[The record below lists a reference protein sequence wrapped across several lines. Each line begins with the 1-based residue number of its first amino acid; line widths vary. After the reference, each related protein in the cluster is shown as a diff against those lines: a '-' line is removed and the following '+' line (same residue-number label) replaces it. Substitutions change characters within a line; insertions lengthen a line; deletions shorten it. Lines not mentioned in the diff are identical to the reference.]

1 MLWALLAGGFSAGA
15 QDFFA
20 PRATNAAARIVIVQ
34 GQNLLNTYVPIDDR
48 VDAAFNCGLAQ
59 FTLNTNIP
67 EAWRSI
73 VSTNDTV
80 GIKVFSEPGP
90 LTGTRP
96 AVVAAV
102 ARGLLAA
109 GVPPDQII
117 IWDRHA
123 ADLRNAGFF
132 SLAQNLGVGCV
143 GAAESGYDTNIFY
156 LPDAPIIGALVWG
169 DVEFGNTNAG
179 TGKKSFVSNLVSR
192 RLTKI
197 ISVTPLINE
206 NSAGVCGHFFSLS
219 LGSVDNVR
227 RFEDSGDRLS
237 IALPEIYALPAVGDK
252 VALCVTDALIGQ
264 YTGGPANYLQYAL
277 VRSQIWFSRDP
288 VALDTL
294 ALKELAR
301 ERAAVNAPRM
311 PANFEIYTNAT
322 LLQLGI
328 SDPAR
333 IQVQKITAP

>member
-1 MLWALLAGGFSAGA
+1 MLLAGGFSAGA

-20 PRATNAAARIVIVQ
+20 PRATNTAARIVIVQ
-34 GQNLLNTYVPIDDR
+34 GQNLLNTYLPIDDR

-59 FTLNTNIP
+59 FTLNTNVP
-67 EAWRSI
+67 EAWRTL

-102 ARGLLAA
+102 ARGLIAA
-109 GVPPDQII
+109 GVPPEKII

-132 SLAQNLGVGCV
+132 ELAEKLGIGCA
-143 GAAESGYDTNIFY
+143 GAAESGYDTNTFY
-156 LPDAPIIGALVWG
+156 LPDAPVIGALVWG

-179 TGKKSFVSNLVSR
+179 VGKKSFVSKLVDQ

-197 ISVTPLINE
+197 ISVAPLISE

-237 IALPEIYALPAVGDK
+237 VALPEIYALPAVGDK
-252 VALCVTDALIGQ
+252 VALCITDALIGQ
-264 YTGGPANYLQYAL
+264 YAGGPANYLQYAL
-277 VRSQIWFSRDP
+277 VRGQIWFSRDP

-301 ERAAVNAPRM
+301 ERAAVNSPRQ
-311 PANFEIYTNAT
+311 PANFEIYTNAA

-328 SDPAR
+328 SDPAK
-333 IQVQKITAP
+333 IQVQKVAAP